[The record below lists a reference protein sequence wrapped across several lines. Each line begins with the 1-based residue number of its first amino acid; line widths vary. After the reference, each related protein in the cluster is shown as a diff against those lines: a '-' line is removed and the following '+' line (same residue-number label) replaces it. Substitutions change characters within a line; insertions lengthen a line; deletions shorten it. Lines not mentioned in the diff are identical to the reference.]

1 MDLYIRSSDT
11 PLHNIYNLRHTLTDR
26 TVSVNQANKII
37 QKSYLFICH
46 INLTEVLGDYLQM
59 GIVLSHKT
67 KSLTVD
73 ADYEWM
79 DCSHYNRLNIL
90 ISTQLPILF
99 QWRSELS
106 NLAVPPRHHFCL
118 IFLYCWIC
126 SRPQYSWHTGWG
138 WCNIA

>member
-1 MDLYIRSSDT
+1 MDLDIRSSDT

-37 QKSYLFICH
+37 L
-46 INLTEVLGDYLQM
+46 
-59 GIVLSHKT
+59 VLSHKT

-79 DCSHYNRLNIL
+79 NCSRYNRLNIL

-118 IFLYCWIC
+118 IFLYC
-126 SRPQYSWHTGWG
+126 
-138 WCNIA
+138 